1 MKYKVKIHDRSF
13 EVEIE
18 DINHQPICARVDG
31 KTYEVWI
38 SEDSNISLKPKKVI
52 EDTTLTYQEKK
63 SLGEKKLHQNSISSN
78 HKKTVNSP
86 IPGTVISI
94 EISPGQEVTSGQPLC
109 VIEAMKMK
117 NTIRS
122 PRDGTIQFVPIQ
134 IGQHVRH
141 NEILVEFSD

>member
-13 EVEIE
+13 DVEID
-18 DINHQPICARVDG
+18 DINEQPILARVDG
-31 KTYEVWI
+31 KTYQVWI
-38 SEDSNISLKPKKVI
+38 SEDNELVLKPKKEPEISRSTSLDKKQV
-52 EDTTLTYQEKK
+52 EGKNHQPTTPQ
-63 SLGEKKLHQNSISSN
+63 QNKRTI
-78 HKKTVNSP
+78 NSP
-86 IPGTVISI
+86 IPGTIVSI
-94 EISPGQEVTSGQPLC
+94 EVKPGEEVVSGQPLC

-122 PRDGTIQFVPIQ
+122 PRAGIVQFVPIQ